1 MALHDKDD
9 YPRVAGIDSRC
20 AHMPSYQW
28 MSPADSTQPLG

>member
-20 AHMPSYQW
+20 AQMPSCQGI
-28 MSPADSTQPLG
+28 SPADGAQTLG